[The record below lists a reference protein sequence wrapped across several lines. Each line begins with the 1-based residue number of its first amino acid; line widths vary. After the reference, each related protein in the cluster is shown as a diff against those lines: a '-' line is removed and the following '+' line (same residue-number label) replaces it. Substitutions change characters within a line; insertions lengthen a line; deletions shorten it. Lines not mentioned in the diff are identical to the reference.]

1 MKRALITGITGQD
14 GSYLAEL
21 LLSKQ
26 DYEVHGLVRRSSS
39 LNRQRIDHLFSR
51 DAPGGER
58 LQLHYA
64 DLSDAS
70 SLALV
75 MEQIRPDEIYNLGAQ
90 SHVRVSFDQPLYTA
104 DVVGLGSLRLLEAAR
119 HLNRSMPV
127 RFYQASSSEMYG
139 SAPPP
144 QGPATPFHPRSPYA
158 CAKLYAHWQTI
169 NYREAYGLFACSGI
183 LFNHESPRRGESF
196 VTRKVTLGASR
207 IKEGLQKKLVMGNLE
222 AKRDWGFAG
231 DYVRAM
237 WLMLKQEKAG
247 DYVVATG
254 ESHSVRE
261 LLELSFSLVD
271 LDYRDFVEFDPR
283 YTRPSE
289 VDVLEGDASKARQ
302 VLGWAPEVDFRGLV
316 KMMVEHDLELARR
329 EKFARTYHATL

>member
-21 LLSKQ
+21 LLGRPE
-26 DYEVHGLVRRSSS
+26 YEVHGLVRRSSS
-39 LNRQRIDHLFSR
+39 LNRQRIDHLFRHDPGLR
-51 DAPGGER
+51 DR
-58 LQLHYA
+58 LHLHYA
-64 DLSDAS
+64 DLGDAS
-70 SLALV
+70 SLSMLMDRV
-75 MEQIRPDEIYNLGAQ
+75 RPDEVYNLGAQ

-104 DVVGLGSLRLLEAAR
+104 DVVGLGTLRLLEAAR
-119 HLNRSMPV
+119 QLNESKPV

-139 SAPPP
+139 AAPPP

-196 VTRKVTLGASR
+196 VTRKVTLGAAR
-207 IKEGLQKKLVMGNLE
+207 IKEGLQKRLVMGNLD
-222 AKRDWGFAG
+222 ARRDWGFAG

-237 WLMLKQEKAG
+237 WLMLQQEKPG

-254 ESHSVRE
+254 ESHSIHE
-261 LLELSFSLVD
+261 LLELAFSLVD
-271 LDYRDFVEFDPR
+271 LDYRDFVDFDPR

-289 VDVLEGDASKARQ
+289 VDALQGDATLARE
-302 VLGWAPEVDFRGLV
+302 VLGWKPEVDFRGLIT
-316 KMMVEHDLELARR
+316 MMVEHDLELARR
-329 EKFARTYHATL
+329 EKHAQTYPGP